1 MLIFSVTSHSNLI
14 FRGPRE
20 ETFTQQSF
28 QPILDVY
35 NYTQQKAAWSKGV
48 QMTNWLNVKRR
59 GWLWSHFANLKKYDR
74 IFLNNNVFQ
83 NPNETASADVWK
95 GKKWMRLTWH
105 HFWCV
110 WKAALEKPGSSDD
123 IAKWICLLY
132 PTNTPSSYLTCFL
145 GNNLFFGPTYTFCV
159 RQQRRRGIKGWIW
172 CPTRWSFIFPDNF
185 KTHFNSCL
193 L

>member
-1 MLIFSVTSHSNLI
+1 MKKLLHNNL
-14 FRGPRE
+14 
-20 ETFTQQSF
+20 FT
-28 QPILDVY
+28 PYWTYIIIH
-35 NYTQQKAAWSKGV
+35 NRAAWSKGV

-59 GWLWSHFANLKKYDR
+59 GWLWSHFANLKKHDR

-132 PTNTPSSYLTCFL
+132 PTNTHSSYLTCSL
-145 GNNLFFGPTYTFCV
+145 GKSLFFGQTHTFL
-159 RQQRRRGIKGWIW
+159 
-172 CPTRWSFIFPDNF
+172 CPLTKEKRHKKLNLMSN
-185 KTHFNSCL
+185 L
-193 L
+193 LIIYFSHTI